1 MPPRGLKSLQSA
13 PRGGGSSSGSEPE
26 MTKNFYTPSEIA
38 QILDVPHRRILE
50 QLAAGEIE
58 AELDPRTGRWKI
70 PKSTL
75 NGTETTGLTEA
86 EAAWQDE
93 KALLLAEL
101 HRKRALES
109 SSGRRDCAAGLGS
122 LKPSVPRGYAGGY
135 SEGKKSK
142 DITNSYY
149 VRSSISFTQG
159 DTKLQRS
166 KGRFSATMGQE
177 PEIELFLS

>member
-1 MPPRGLKSLQSA
+1 
-13 PRGGGSSSGSEPE
+13 

-38 QILDVPHRRILE
+38 QILGVPHRRILE
-50 QLAAGEIE
+50 QLAAGEID

-101 HRKRALES
+101 HRERARADRERERANREQEKAARELKRAEGLRSRLKELK
-109 SSGRRDCAAGLGS
+109 AG
-122 LKPSVPRGYAGGY
+122 
-135 SEGKKSK
+135 
-142 DITNSYY
+142 
-149 VRSSISFTQG
+149 
-159 DTKLQRS
+159 RS
-166 KGRFSATMGQE
+166 KGVRRR
-177 PEIELFLS
+177 LFGG

>member
-1 MPPRGLKSLQSA
+1 
-13 PRGGGSSSGSEPE
+13 

-101 HRKRALES
+101 HRERARADRERERANREQEKGARELKRAE
-109 SSGRRDCAAGLGS
+109 GLRS
-122 LKPSVPRGYAGGY
+122 RLRELKA
-135 SEGKKSK
+135 E
-142 DITNSYY
+142 
-149 VRSSISFTQG
+149 
-159 DTKLQRS
+159 RS
-166 KGRFSATMGQE
+166 KGVRRR
-177 PEIELFLS
+177 LFGG